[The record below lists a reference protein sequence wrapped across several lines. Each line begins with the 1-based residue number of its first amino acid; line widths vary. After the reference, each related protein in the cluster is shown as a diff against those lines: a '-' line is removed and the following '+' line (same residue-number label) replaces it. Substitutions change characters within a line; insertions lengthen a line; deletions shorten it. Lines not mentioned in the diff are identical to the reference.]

1 MMPVPPVSREELE
14 QVRVALRIAA
24 PLESASPLIQQT
36 LAMIAHCW
44 RGKVPANL
52 WVAGKAG
59 GAGKAGKAGDAGK
72 AGAASAVLPVQGQI
86 DFKRRAAGDN
96 E

>member
-14 QVRVALRIAA
+14 QVRVALRIAG

-52 WVAGKAG
+52 WVAGSGKAG
-59 GAGKAGKAGDAGK
+59 GAGRAGKAG
-72 AGAASAVLPVQGQI
+72 AVLPVQGQI

>member
-59 GAGKAGKAGDAGK
+59 KAGDAGK
-72 AGAASAVLPVQGQI
+72 AGAALPVQGQI

>member
-52 WVAGKAG
+52 WVAGSGRAG
-59 GAGKAGKAGDAGK
+59 GADWAGKAGDAGK
-72 AGAASAVLPVQGQI
+72 AGAALPVQGQI

>member
-52 WVAGKAG
+52 WVAGLGKAG
-59 GAGKAGKAGDAGK
+59 GAGWAGKAGDAGK
-72 AGAASAVLPVQGQI
+72 TGAALPVQGQI